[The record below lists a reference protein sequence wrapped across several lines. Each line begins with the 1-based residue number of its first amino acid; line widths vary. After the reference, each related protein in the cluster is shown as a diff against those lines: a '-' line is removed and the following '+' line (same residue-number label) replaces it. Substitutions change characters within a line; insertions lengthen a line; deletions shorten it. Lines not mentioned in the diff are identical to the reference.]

1 MDKIFT
7 FLVQNLNYLIIA
19 GCLLLLFLSSL
30 VFRKTYKFSTEL
42 KKKEKALKEV
52 EEELKAR
59 KTFYNKSFS
68 ILSSAENISK
78 NLYNSLLYFFE
89 IFKVE
94 KGIIFYEVVESSVQ
108 SCVDYKWNMDICPLI
123 KEYIHKK
130 FEDLKEG
137 IYFNWREYEDVSNIV
152 ENYRE
157 KKFLILPFFRREK
170 LIGGLF
176 LLRKKDEKTI
186 FDKEVESFFKIIR
199 QMVEFHILQ
208 NEIIQRNDEA
218 NLILKF
224 LSSTFFIQE
233 AKSIKQRI
241 EDFFKSNFSRLNFS
255 LLVEDKSNFFSVES
269 GILLNHNTIFE
280 ILKRDGEKLKKDKP
294 FLLIK
299 EKSNLNSE
307 NVEILIVP
315 QRENIERKPEYFIF
329 ECVDGSPLKLDTIN
343 TIVRICEM
351 SSFLINNAKN
361 FDNQLNKFQLEI
373 SKLKN
378 ELAYVNKLKER
389 VNHINKI
396 FTISRNLKKS
406 LIKLEGFFQLLKN
419 EISEISQLP
428 QVRNIEAELEILKE
442 EMEQFKLLKVLLDEN
457 FSLNLESQNFQEF
470 FNNLIENIKKFTLL
484 KKIPI
489 QISHHEVFPEILID
503 RDLVP
508 FCLNLLFRLI
518 LENIF
523 TGEIRVSPTLEEK
536 YLNLKFNFLSKN
548 DRLFNSTDL
557 FLKEVEENFIW
568 EVTKK
573 VLDLSHVK
581 YEHYMED
588 NCKFYLSLKFKTK
601 SKFNAGI

>member
-1 MDKIFT
+1 MDKIFN
-7 FLVQNLNYLIIA
+7 FLVQNLSYLIIA
-19 GCLLLLFLSSL
+19 GCLLLLILSSI
-30 VFRKTYKFSTEL
+30 VFRKTYKFSSEL
-42 KKKEKALKEV
+42 EKKEKALKEL

-68 ILSSAENISK
+68 ILSSVENISK

-94 KGIIFYEVVESSVQ
+94 KGIIFYEVIESSVQ
-108 SCVDYKWNMDICPLI
+108 NCIDYKWDKSLCPPV
-123 KEYIHKK
+123 KKYIHEK

-152 ENYRE
+152 KNYRE

-176 LLRKKDEKTI
+176 LVRKKDEKTI

-269 GILLNHNTIFE
+269 GILLNHKTIFE
-280 ILKRDGEKLKKDKP
+280 ILKREEEKLKKDKP

-315 QRENIERKPEYFIF
+315 QRENIGEKPEYFIF

-343 TIVRICEM
+343 TIVKICEM

-361 FDNQLNKFQLEI
+361 FEGKLNEFQFEI
-373 SKLKN
+373 K
-378 ELAYVNKLKER
+378 KLKEELDHVNQLKEK

-396 FTISRNLKKS
+396 FTINRNLKRS

-419 EISEISQLP
+419 ELSETPQLL
-428 QVRNIEAELEILKE
+428 QIRNIETELEILKE

-470 FNNLIENIKKFTLL
+470 FNNLIENIKKFALH

-489 QISHHEVFPEILID
+489 QISHHEIFPEILID
-503 RDLVP
+503 SELVP
-508 FCLNLLFRLI
+508 FCLNLLFRFI

-523 TGEIRVSPTLEEK
+523 TGEIRVSPTLEDK
-536 YLNLKFNFLSKN
+536 YLNLNFNFSSSDNK
-548 DRLFNSTDL
+548 LFNSVEL

-573 VLDLSHVK
+573 VLELNGAK
-581 YEHYMED
+581 YEYDIEG
-588 NCKFYLSLKFKTK
+588 NNKFFLSLRFMVEPK
-601 SKFNAGI
+601 SDDRI

>member
-269 GILLNHNTIFE
+269 GILLNHKTIFE
-280 ILKRDGEKLKKDKP
+280 ILKREEEKLKKDKP